1 MRAGPIFIA
10 ALVLGAISG
19 GSPTMGSGRAW
30 AATEVEF
37 IDAPE
42 PDTPRRAVERFLDA
56 VHEGRYTDATSDL
69 YLRPE
74 NKAAANELAR
84 KLAAVLDNQ
93 TSQDSEW
100 LSRVSDQ
107 PTGHFKEASPTD
119 KEEIGRVPG
128 RRAAEPVRMRPIRD
142 PDGATRWKFTDG
154 TAMRAR
160 QWYLGL
166 NDLWLRE
173 HLPHHVLVP
182 GPRGLLIW
190 EWLALPIFLVASI
203 VVGLLGSLLIGWLL
217 RPLLRRSRAKG
228 TDLLLQSLRRPLR
241 LFVASLL
248 LGEVMPYLLISPAA
262 ERFVHRFARV
272 GIFLG
277 VFWAVWKC
285 VDVVV
290 KMVRESSWLRSHP
303 SAMGVIPLGYRLAEV
318 TVLAVAFIMA
328 LQELGYPVT
337 SLVAGLGLGGLAVAL
352 AAQKTVEHLFGGVM
366 VSLDQPMRIGDL
378 VIIDG
383 REGWVEHIGLRST
396 SIRTLDRSLLTIPN
410 GKLADMV
417 IESLAARDRMRLHIV
432 LGVAY
437 ELSSHLLDKLRSKLL
452 HYLRTHPRLTTELPL
467 RVHFMN
473 LGNSSLDIEI
483 MAWFEESDWDR
494 FLELRHEVLIG
505 IMRVLEAEGAHVAF
519 PTSTVHL
526 IEKASASP
534 MR

>member
-1 MRAGPIFIA
+1 
-10 ALVLGAISG
+10 
-19 GSPTMGSGRAW
+19 
-30 AATEVEF
+30 
-37 IDAPE
+37 
-42 PDTPRRAVERFLDA
+42 
-56 VHEGRYTDATSDL
+56 
-69 YLRPE
+69 
-74 NKAAANELAR
+74 
-84 KLAAVLDNQ
+84 
-93 TSQDSEW
+93 
-100 LSRVSDQ
+100 
-107 PTGHFKEASPTD
+107 
-119 KEEIGRVPG
+119 
-128 RRAAEPVRMRPIRD
+128 
-142 PDGATRWKFTDG
+142 
-154 TAMRAR
+154 
-160 QWYLGL
+160 
-166 NDLWLRE
+166 
-173 HLPHHVLVP
+173 
-182 GPRGLLIW
+182 
-190 EWLALPIFLVASI
+190 
-203 VVGLLGSLLIGWLL
+203 
-217 RPLLRRSRAKG
+217 
-228 TDLLLQSLRRPLR
+228 
-241 LFVASLL
+241 
-248 LGEVMPYLLISPAA
+248 MPYLLISPAA

-437 ELSSHLLDKLRSKLL
+437 ELSSHLLDKLRNKLL